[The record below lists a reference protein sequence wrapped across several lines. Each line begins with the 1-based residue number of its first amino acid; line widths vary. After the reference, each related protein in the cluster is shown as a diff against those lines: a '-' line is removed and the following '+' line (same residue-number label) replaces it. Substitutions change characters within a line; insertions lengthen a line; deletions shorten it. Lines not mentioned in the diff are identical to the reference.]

1 VGILE
6 ALGEAATMTK
16 NTVLLTEYVRQSI
29 RRTLVKNYLDAKG
42 DLQAYFVD
50 PNLERS
56 VETAVEHGEFSS
68 SLGMSPESMRDLLE
82 RFRKK
87 FPAPQTNAAVITSSG
102 TRYFLRQ
109 ILETSLPNL
118 TLLSHNEIPAD
129 VTVRS
134 RGLIE

>member
-1 VGILE
+1 
-6 ALGEAATMTK
+6 MTK

-29 RRTLVKNYLDAKG
+29 RRTLVKNYLDPKG

-50 PNLERS
+50 PKIERP
-56 VETAVEHGEFSS
+56 VETAVEHGELNS
-68 SLGMSPESMRDLLE
+68 SLGMSPETVRDLIE

-87 FPAPQTNAAVITSSG
+87 FPAPQTSAAVVTSSG
-102 TRYFLRQ
+102 ARYFMRQ
-109 ILETSLPNL
+109 ILETSFPNL

-134 RGLIE
+134 RGLVE

>member
-6 ALGEAATMTK
+6 ALGEASAMTK

-29 RRTLVKNYLDAKG
+29 RRGLVKNHLDAKG

-50 PNLERS
+50 PNLERP

-68 SLGMSPESMRDLLE
+68 SLDMSPESMRDLLE

-87 FPAPQTNAAVITSSG
+87 FPTPQSSAVVVTSSG
-102 TRYFLRQ
+102 ARYFLRQ
-109 ILETSLPNL
+109 ILETSLPSL
-118 TLLSHNEIPAD
+118 TLLSHNEIPSD